1 MKVGHFMRQAQNNV
15 LKHLQVLNI
24 SSGELLLNST
34 ETELNALELLVAVA
48 TLILVKTMGMVVR
61 YLRVIQILSTCRIH

>member
-34 ETELNALELLVAVA
+34 ETELNALELLVVVA